1 MVSGAVRRDATTLAL
16 LEAAAAELIDVG
28 QGAFSLE
35 SVGRRAFFSV
45 GAVYSRWPDRGACIA
60 DVASSVARE
69 RLAAHLATSED
80 AEEVARLILANP
92 DRVFTLIGE
101 CILAAQTMPEA
112 VAPARS
118 LLTDLRNSLL
128 TWMGPGMAWY
138 CSTVAIGGALLDL
151 MDVARPGL
159 DAAPLIA
166 DACEA
171 ELDRSRAGGE
181 TGIVVGPIDIPDVP
195 LPSRSDP
202 VAASLIEAARVVLAE
217 RGASAAG
224 ARDIASAAGVTTGA
238 LYRRYDGKSRL
249 LADVLVT
256 ELEPDRYSWTWDLIS
271 AFAKDD
277 PYSEAADV
285 LAERIVD
292 ASHDRAGQQVLLQI
306 GVAARNDPTLRAQVN
321 QRIAVAVDARRE
333 MVDHFTKVGLLREDM
348 DPFVVAWGF
357 QALPIGMRA
366 TLPLIDAL
374 DPDEARASMRAVLAA
389 LSPS

>member
-1 MVSGAVRRDATTLAL
+1 MANEAERRGGTTAAL

-28 QGAFSLE
+28 QADFSME

-60 DVASSVARE
+60 DVAGSVALD
-69 RLAAHLATSED
+69 RLAAHIATCKGVD
-80 AEEVARLILANP
+80 DVARLIVANP
-92 DRVFTLIGE
+92 DRIFTLIGE
-101 CILAAQTMPEA
+101 CILAAQTMPE
-112 VAPARS
+112 VVVPARR
-118 LLTDLRNSLL
+118 LLTELRESLR

-151 MDVARPGL
+151 MDVARPNIR
-159 DAAPLIA
+159 AAPLFV

-171 ELDRSRAGGE
+171 ERHRTSAGGE
-181 TGIVVGPIDIPDVP
+181 TGIVLGPIDIPNVP

-202 VAASLIEAARVVLAE
+202 VATSLIDAARVVLAE

-238 LYRRYDGKSRL
+238 LYRRYEGKSRL

-277 PYSEAADV
+277 PYTEAADV
-285 LAERIVD
+285 LAERIVE
-292 ASHDRAGQQVLLQI
+292 SSRDRSGQQVLLQI

-321 QRIAVAVDARRE
+321 QRISVAVDARRD
-333 MVDHFTKVGLLREDM
+333 MVEHFMKVGLLRGDM

-366 TLPLIDAL
+366 VLPMIDSL
-374 DPDEARASMRAVLAA
+374 DTDEVRDSMRAVLVA
-389 LSPS
+389 LSPR